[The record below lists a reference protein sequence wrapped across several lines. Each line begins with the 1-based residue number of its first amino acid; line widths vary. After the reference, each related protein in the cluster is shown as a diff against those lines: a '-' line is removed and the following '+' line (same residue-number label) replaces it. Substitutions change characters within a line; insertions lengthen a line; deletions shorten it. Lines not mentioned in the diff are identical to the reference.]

1 MGTMGSLPE
10 DSQQNAGNTA
20 NLTEVSFTSYIIFA
34 KLTLLLKNF
43 GLIVFYPK
51 ENL

>member
-20 NLTEVSFTSYIIFA
+20 NLTEVS
-34 KLTLLLKNF
+34 LLVLSFLFLQN
-43 GLIVFYPK
+43 
-51 ENL
+51 